1 MTDLADPELPRSG
14 RTEEIWAELRAQS
27 PLYRN
32 ERENGRPFW
41 AVLSHPLA
49 NQVLKDS
56 ANFTSEKG
64 MRLDHNPLA
73 TEASAG
79 KMLIVTDPP
88 RHGRIRRIINSAFT
102 PRMVRRLEDTMR
114 STVVETLDEAL
125 EKGTSDFVDAAAR
138 LPVSVICDMLGVPKE
153 DWGFMLDRTMAA
165 FGSDAVDGGEDHALR
180 AAAAHTDL
188 LMYYDELVELRRRD
202 PQEDVV
208 SAMVRGEV
216 DGEPL
221 TDEEIFLNCD
231 GLISGGNETTRHA
244 TVGGLLALMDN
255 PGQWD
260 RLRADP
266 ELLPSAVQEVLR
278 YTSPAMH
285 VLRTANRDTE
295 LEGRPIAAGDE
306 VAVWLS
312 AANRDGRVFE
322 DPDAFDIG
330 RTPNRHL
337 AFASGTHFCLGSAL
351 ATMELSVMFEELTRR
366 VGTAE
371 HAGPVQ
377 RMRSNLIWGFESMP
391 VTLGRRG

>member
-1 MTDLADPELPRSG
+1 MTDLADPELPRRG
-14 RTEEIWAELRAQS
+14 RTEEIWKELRAQS

-32 ERENGRPFW
+32 ERKDGPAFW

-49 NQVLKDS
+49 NQVLRDS

-88 RHGRIRRIINSAFT
+88 RHGKIRRIINSAFT
-102 PRMVRRLEDTMR
+102 PRMVKRLEDTMR
-114 STVVETLDEAL
+114 STVVETLEEAL

-153 DWGFMLDRTMAA
+153 DWGFMLDRTMIA
-165 FGSDAVDGGEDHALR
+165 FGSDAVEGGEDHAMR

-188 LMYYDELVELRRRD
+188 LMYYDELVELRRKD

-208 SAMVRGEV
+208 SAMVQGEA

-244 TVGGLLALMDN
+244 TVGGLLALMDH
-255 PGQWD
+255 PEQWD

-266 ELLPSAVQEVLR
+266 GLLPSTVQEVLR

-285 VLRTANRDTE
+285 VLRTANQDTE
-295 LEGRPIAAGDE
+295 LEGREIAAGDE
-306 VAVWLS
+306 VAVWLP
-312 AANRDGRVFE
+312 AANRDGQVFE
-322 DPDAFDIG
+322 NPEAFDVG
-330 RTPNRHL
+330 RSPNRHL
-337 AFASGTHFCLGSAL
+337 TFASGTHFCLGSAL

-366 VGTAE
+366 VGVAG
-371 HAGPVQ
+371 HAGPVR

-391 VTLGRRG
+391 VTLGRSG

>member
-14 RTEEIWAELRAQS
+14 RTEEIWKELREQS

-32 ERENGRPFW
+32 ERANGSEFW

-49 NQVLKDS
+49 NQVLRDS

-88 RHGRIRRIINSAFT
+88 RHGKIRRIINSAFT
-102 PRMVRRLEDTMR
+102 PRMVKRLEDTMR
-114 STVVETLDEAL
+114 STVVETLEEAM

-138 LPVSVICDMLGVPKE
+138 LPVSVICDMLGVPKK
-153 DWGFMLDRTMAA
+153 DWGFMLDRTMVA
-165 FGSDAVDGGEDHALR
+165 FGSDAVEGGEDQAMR

-188 LMYYDELVELRRRD
+188 LMYYDELLELRRED

-208 SAMVRGEV
+208 SAMVQGEV

-244 TVGGLLALMDN
+244 TVGGLLALMDH
-255 PGQWD
+255 PDQWD

-266 ELLPSAVQEVLR
+266 GLLPSTVQEVLR

-285 VLRTANRDTE
+285 VLRTANQDTE
-295 LEGRPIAAGDE
+295 LEGRAIAAGDE

-312 AANRDGRVFE
+312 AANRDGQVFE
-322 DPDAFDIG
+322 NPDAFDVG

-337 AFASGTHFCLGSAL
+337 TFASGTHFCLGSAL

-366 VGTAE
+366 VGAAG

-391 VTLGRRG
+391 VTLDRRS

>member
-14 RTEEIWAELRAQS
+14 RTEEIWKELREQS

-32 ERENGRPFW
+32 ERANGPAFW

-49 NQVLKDS
+49 NQVLRDS

-88 RHGRIRRIINSAFT
+88 RHGKIRRIINSAFT
-102 PRMVRRLEDTMR
+102 PRMVKRLEDTMR
-114 STVVETLDEAL
+114 STVVETLEEAL

-153 DWGFMLDRTMAA
+153 DWGFMLDRTMIA
-165 FGSDAVDGGEDHALR
+165 FGSDAVDGGEDQAMR

-188 LMYYDELVELRRRD
+188 LMYYDELVELRRED

-208 SAMVRGEV
+208 SAMVQGEV

-244 TVGGLLALMDN
+244 TVGGLLALMDH
-255 PGQWD
+255 PDQWD

-266 ELLPSAVQEVLR
+266 GLLPSTVQEVLR

-285 VLRTANRDTE
+285 VLRTANQDTE
-295 LEGRPIAAGDE
+295 LEGRAIAAGDE

-312 AANRDGRVFE
+312 AANRDGQVFE
-322 DPDAFDIG
+322 NPDAFDVG
-330 RTPNRHL
+330 RSPNRHL
-337 AFASGTHFCLGSAL
+337 TFASGTHFCLGSAL

-366 VGTAE
+366 VGAAG

-391 VTLGRRG
+391 VALGRRG